1 MQDEELQ
8 LPEEIA
14 GVGGVR
20 ARRGSG
26 RPMRLRLPEER
37 PTEPPTGYKIAH
49 PVLSQDGTRAGFTGV
64 SLGGALP
71 YGVLD
76 EAGCV
81 YGRRHRAPHRRC
93 DCGFHCVHER
103 ATAEALLCT
112 AEHRAAVLLEVSV
125 LGAYIRFERGFRYAR
140 QRVRTA
146 TVGPCACGA
155 VAGALADAGWGQARL
170 ARPGGGVRGMRT
182 RSYVVVARL
191 LRTAGRG
198 RAAGPGRRRRCGGRD
213 RRARRRPPG
222 SGCPSWSPRRPCCR
236 PDSTGSRA
244 SWPVLTSAGR
254 SPADRLPGRRA
265 TVVCPSNRT
274 GVRHARGRHPSDN
287 SNRLDKKSVR

>member
-1 MQDEELQ
+1 
-8 LPEEIA
+8 
-14 GVGGVR
+14 
-20 ARRGSG
+20 
-26 RPMRLRLPEER
+26 MRLRLPEER

-76 EAGCV
+76 EAACV

-155 VAGALADAGWGQARL
+155 GAGALSDAGWGRPGWRALTAACAGCVRGRTSLSLASFARLAGEGLRVRAGGDADMAGGVQVASDAGAASGLGVSELVAEAALLQARL
-170 ARPGGGVRGMRT
+170 DWFQ
-182 RSYVVVARL
+182 SQLARL
-191 LRTAGRG
+191 DESGRQ
-198 RAAGPGRRRRCGGRD
+198 
-213 RRARRRPPG
+213 
-222 SGCPSWSPRRPCCR
+222 SG
-236 PDSTGSRA
+236 
-244 SWPVLTSAGR
+244 
-254 SPADRLPGRRA
+254 
-265 TVVCPSNRT
+265 
-274 GVRHARGRHPSDN
+274 
-287 SNRLDKKSVR
+287 